1 MIISSNPAAGWF
13 VSNTERMRGI
23 RCKGEKFMFLFANL
37 FAKLFEQINI
47 PGLLWVII
55 EKLF

>member
-1 MIISSNPAAGWF
+1 
-13 VSNTERMRGI
+13 MRGI

-55 EKLF
+55 ERLF

>member
-1 MIISSNPAAGWF
+1 MQK
-13 VSNTERMRGI
+13 RMPGI
-23 RCKGEKFMFLFANL
+23 RAMQRREFDMMFLLSNL

-55 EKLF
+55 EKFF